1 MVNYPQYGETQI
13 RNVVVITTLLTR
25 IRENNGNEQTI
36 TVRTR
41 ARSLSP
47 LTPSPIAPGYRQ
59 GDREGWVRKSA
70 ITARETVPATVS
82 HGLCAS
88 RSEPVRQGRLA
99 GPQPAGLAVRPVGRP
114 EFPSHVFGSFFL
126 SLFMSST
133 RSFQNVSPKSKSNF
147 KFRFM

>member
-1 MVNYPQYGETQI
+1 MTMSK
-13 RNVVVITTLLTR
+13 
-25 IRENNGNEQTI
+25 TI
-36 TVRTR
+36 TVHTR

-114 EFPSHVFGSFFL
+114 EFPS
-126 SLFMSST
+126 
-133 RSFQNVSPKSKSNF
+133 Q
-147 KFRFM
+147 